1 MGWSSRPRAR
11 LRSAAG
17 LVAAALVGALSVT
30 AAGTTPASAATK
42 EGVGLE
48 LKPGQSVEG
57 KPASRNWLGSYLVGG
72 KQVFC
77 VSFQLKAPDTDEKY
91 KPGDELLTKWG
102 EKIPA
107 DHAANISYLLL
118 RYGDT
123 KDANTAAALAHL
135 LHSWTAAP
143 RPGHD
148 DLNPNLSKA
157 EIGYDADFHLKGLKA
172 ESQAAYDD
180 VAKLTADAEANRGPW
195 TASVTPPKD
204 DQHLGKAA
212 TWTITVKN
220 AKGTGVPDVPVKIDA
235 ADATLATDATD
246 SATSADAGSG
256 QAGQTSEQTSGSA
269 TAQGAQTETTLK
281 TGSDGTV
288 SVKLTPTGDQ
298 PKLSTSLSAP
308 ADRPYVQNP
317 VNTGIQNVVSTG
329 GEKTLTAQGVAAI
342 AKPGEVQVTKKDAK
356 TGKGIGGATLRI
368 TGADEKAAATGQDGK
383 PLTGPDGQPVVV
395 TTSGDTGAVT
405 VDNLLAPQ
413 DVCVV
418 EVNAPPGYENAF
430 DPKNPPS
437 VCGSLKPGDTLA
449 LSLVN
454 TPNEVPHAIPA
465 GDQPVAMAKGAVDTS
480 YSAPGL
486 IGLAALALL
495 GSALVGF
502 AARRASRR

>member
-1 MGWSSRPRAR
+1 MGLSSRPRAR

-17 LVAAALVGALSVT
+17 LIAATLVGALSIT
-30 AAGTTPASAATK
+30 AVGTTPASAATQ

-48 LKPGQSVEG
+48 IKPGQSVEG

-77 VSFQLKAPDTDEKY
+77 VSFQLKAPDTSEKY

-123 KDANTAAALAHL
+123 KDANVAAALAHL

-148 DLNPNLSKA
+148 DLDPNLSKA
-157 EIGYDADFHLKGLKA
+157 EIGYDADFHLKALKA
-172 ESQAAYDD
+172 KSQAAYDD
-180 VAKLTADAEANRGPW
+180 VAKLTADAETNRGPW
-195 TASVTPPKD
+195 TASVTPPKG
-204 DQHLGKAA
+204 DQHLGTAA

-235 ADATLATDATD
+235 ADATLAAD
-246 SATSADAGSG
+246 SEPADAG
-256 QAGQTSEQTSGSA
+256 QAADATSGSA
-269 TAQGAQTETTLK
+269 AGQAAQTETTLK
-281 TGSDGTV
+281 TGADGTI

-329 GEKTLTAQGVAAI
+329 GEKTLTAQGVAAV

-356 TGKGIGGATLRI
+356 TGKGIGGAALRI
-368 TGADEKAAATGQDGK
+368 TGADKKTAATGQDGK

-395 TTSGDTGAVT
+395 TTSGDTGGVT
-405 VDNLLAPQ
+405 VGNLLAPQ

-437 VCGSLKPGDTLA
+437 VCGSLKPGGTLA

-480 YSAPGL
+480 YSTPGL
-486 IGLAALALL
+486 LGLAALALL